1 MKTVTDDQ
9 AAMTNSEAPADPLS
23 GALDALRHCLS
34 EGWPE
39 SYLPAQAV
47 TRLSGRLRDARFHLA
62 VLGQFKRGKSTFL
75 NALLGMA
82 VLPTAVLPLTAIAT
96 FIAWAPAPLVR
107 VTYQRSRAPED
118 YHPTSTQGIRET
130 LNEFVTEQGNPANAR
145 GVARVDLFL
154 PGAILRNGVVLVDTP
169 CIGSTLQHN
178 TDTAL
183 QVLSECDAA
192 LFIVSADPPI
202 TSAEIAYLAAIRSH
216 VVRLFFVLNKID
228 YLDPP
233 ERLQMKGF
241 LQKSLCEG
249 GITEPSPV
257 IYQLSARQALAA
269 AVGQDD
275 AALEASGLRRI
286 EREIV
291 QFLSTEKTASLRA
304 SVARKACDLADQA
317 LADLQLQIRA
327 LEMPLADLEQRAAA
341 FQQALRGFELERQ
354 SAQDLLAGDRA
365 RAKAELEDQAELL
378 RQGALQHILAAV
390 QRAVAENGGAMQE
403 ELVQRAVADAIPKF
417 FEARLSSVAIALRE
431 KIAHVLATHQGRS
444 DALIASVRRAAA
456 ELFDVPFH
464 VSDTAEPFH
473 LGQEPYW
480 LIQKQQTVLMPSPGS
495 ILTRLLPASQ
505 RQKRRRKHLEGEIAE
520 LAQSNVENLR
530 WATLQ
535 ALEDTFRRVA
545 AQMDKQIGDALA
557 VTQNVIAAALERRQ
571 SRADEVELELTGL
584 LTLRCA
590 LKASRADLVTE
601 PRQRYEEEPGAL
613 PLDPA
618 KGREAL

>member
-1 MKTVTDDQ
+1 VLKTVSDDQ
-9 AAMTNSEAPADPLS
+9 AAMTNSAAPADPLS

-39 SYLPAQAV
+39 SYPPVQAV
-47 TRLSGRLRDARFHLA
+47 TRLSDRLRDAQFHLA
-62 VLGQFKRGKSTFL
+62 VLGQFKRGKSTFI

-82 VLPTAVLPLTAIAT
+82 VLPTAVVPLTAIAT

-107 VTYQRSRAPED
+107 VTYQGSRALED
-118 YHPTSTQGIRET
+118 YRPASTQGVQET
-130 LNEFVTEQGNPANAR
+130 LNEFVTERGNPANAR
-145 GVARVDLFL
+145 GVARVELFL
-154 PGAILRNGVVLVDTP
+154 PAAILRNGVVLIDTP
-169 CIGSTLQHN
+169 GIGSTLQHN

-183 QVLSECDAA
+183 QVLPECDAA

-228 YLDPP
+228 YLNPP

-257 IYQLSARQALAA
+257 IYQVSARQALAA
-269 AVGQDD
+269 AVDKDD
-275 AALEASGLRRI
+275 GALEASGLRRI

-304 SVARKACDLADQA
+304 SVSRKACDLADQA

-341 FQQALRGFELERQ
+341 FQQALRDFELERR
-354 SAQDLLAGDRA
+354 SAQDLLAGDRT
-365 RAKAELEDQAELL
+365 RAKAELEDQADRL
-378 RQGALQHILAAV
+378 RREALQYILAAV
-390 QRAVAENGGAMQE
+390 QRAIAENGNGWQE
-403 ELVQRAVADAIPKF
+403 GQVQRAVADAIPMF
-417 FEARLSSVAIALRE
+417 FAARLSSVATALRE
-431 KIAHVLATHQGRS
+431 KITHVLATHQARC
-444 DALIASVRRAAA
+444 DALIASVRRTAA

-505 RQKRRRKHLEGEIAE
+505 RQERRRKQLEGEIAE
-520 LAQSNVENLR
+520 LVQSNVENLR

-535 ALEDTFRRVA
+535 ALEDTFRRIA
-545 AQMDKQIGDALA
+545 TRMDKQIGDALA

-571 SRADEVELELTGL
+571 SRAGEVEIELARL
-584 LTLRCA
+584 LTLRRR
-590 LKASRADLVTE
+590 LEASRADLGSQVTE
-601 PRQRYEEEPGAL
+601 VS
-613 PLDPA
+613 
-618 KGREAL
+618 